1 MNKKTLIWL
10 VVVAFIV
17 VVGGITL
24 YYKDSIFNYVTKT
37 PVTTPN
43 NIIVYKNTDY
53 GFNFSLP
60 LSWKGYLIVKTTW
73 NGNAL
78 KNTIAPNG
86 VKLIIRN
93 PKWTEA
99 VHYEDI
105 PILVFTIKDW
115 NSYLAEDFAV
125 SAAPIL
131 ATEFGRNNVYVFA
144 LPPRWNFDY
153 SLGYEEADNI
163 VKNKPLT
170 TFDIDNKLSLE
181 CHDSSKYFAIQKSV
195 ADTVG
200 SDILIKYKTAVGEKL
215 PCVYKVEKNDFEIKN
230 ASAEYFLAFTNN
242 FLVLDKGTA
251 PEPRGLVV
259 YDLRSRKIAFQDS
272 YGKPVET
279 KEDVITYWSKTT
291 ERPTVINCPDI
302 NSYTKNGLGA
312 VIMSKVTVNL
322 FLLDK
327 KDTGTTK
334 CMATQ

>member
-10 VVVAFIV
+10 LIIAFIV
-17 VVGGITL
+17 VGTGATI
-24 YYKDSIFNYVTKT
+24 YYKDRIFNFFTKIPIT
-37 PVTTPN
+37 NPSN
-43 NIIVYKNTDY
+43 LIVYKNTEY

-60 LSWKGYLIVKTTW
+60 LSWKGYSIIKTTW

-93 PKWTEA
+93 PKWTEL

-153 SLGYEEADNI
+153 SLGYEEAENI

-170 TFDIDNKLSLE
+170 TFDIDNKLS
-181 CHDSSKYFAIQKSV
+181 I
-195 ADTVG
+195 
-200 SDILIKYKTAVGEKL
+200 
-215 PCVYKVEKNDFEIKN
+215 
-230 ASAEYFLAFTNN
+230 
-242 FLVLDKGTA
+242 
-251 PEPRGLVV
+251 
-259 YDLRSRKIAFQDS
+259 
-272 YGKPVET
+272 
-279 KEDVITYWSKTT
+279 
-291 ERPTVINCPDI
+291 
-302 NSYTKNGLGA
+302 
-312 VIMSKVTVNL
+312 
-322 FLLDK
+322 
-327 KDTGTTK
+327 
-334 CMATQ
+334 